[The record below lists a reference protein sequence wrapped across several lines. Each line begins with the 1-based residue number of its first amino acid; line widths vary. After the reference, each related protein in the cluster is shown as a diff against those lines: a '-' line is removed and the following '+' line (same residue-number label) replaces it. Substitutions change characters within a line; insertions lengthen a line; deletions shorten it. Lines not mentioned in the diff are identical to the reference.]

1 MRVKRRARDEAVY
14 QAALKKGLPPL
25 SAHVLACRLSGG
37 ANDLEGV
44 IRPRL
49 HYIPHPGRLKDAER
63 AARRIATAIVG
74 GERIGIATDYDTDG
88 VTSHVVIY
96 RALTEYFDVPAT
108 RVDSFIGHRMED
120 GYGVSDRLAARILAR
135 SPQPS
140 LVITADCGSSDEP
153 RLARL
158 KQAGIDVVVTDHHAL
173 PPDGPPLSAY
183 AMINP
188 VRADCGYPDDTIAG
202 CMVAWLL
209 MSLVRAQLVAGGSLP
224 PDAPKLA
231 EMLDYVGLG
240 TVADCVGI
248 DTAVNRA
255 VVGAG
260 LQLMN
265 RSGRPCW
272 RAIRTLTKMEDEPLS
287 ADFLG
292 FQLAPRINAR
302 SRLSD
307 PYAALRFLL
316 AKTDQ
321 EALEYLLMLERDNQ
335 ARRQI
340 ERAMVETAKEEAAR
354 QAAMG
359 RVALVVYLADGHPG
373 VQGIVASRL
382 VEAFGRPAVVLCPA
396 LEPGQLTGSA
406 RGVPGLHVRDA
417 LQRAADA
424 CPGLFVKFGGHR
436 GAAGLTLFTEK
447 LPLLQTGV
455 EEAVRGWLDD
465 EAIGPVV
472 LTDGALPPAAISR
485 ETFWELEQLQPFG
498 REFDPPLFEGGF
510 LVESLRVVGADGVHL
525 AMELGNAGSV
535 YKAIWFRALDA
546 ADSPVPVAEGDQ
558 IRCAY
563 RLSLN
568 TFRGVTRL
576 QLLIRFAA
584 RDAAWRG
591 PPLSDSG
598 GG

>member
-1 MRVKRRARDEAVY
+1 MRVKRRTRDAAVY
-14 QAALKKGLPPL
+14 QSALEKGLPPL
-25 SAHVLACRLSGG
+25 AAHVLACRLSGG
-37 ANDLEGV
+37 ANGLEKI

-49 HYIPHPGRLKDAER
+49 QYIPHPERLKDAER
-63 AARRIATAIVG
+63 AARRIAAAVAG

-88 VTSHVVIY
+88 VTSHAVIY
-96 RALTEYFDVPAT
+96 RALTEYFGVPAT
-108 RVDSFIGHRMED
+108 RVDSFIGHRMQD
-120 GYGVSDRLAARILAR
+120 GYGVSDRLAARILAQ

-158 KQAGIDVVVTDHHAL
+158 KQAGIDGVVTDHHVL

-183 AMINP
+183 AVVNP
-188 VRADCGYPDDTIAG
+188 AQTGCSYPDDTIAG

-209 MSLVRAQLVAGGSLP
+209 MSLVRAQLVAGGYLP
-224 PDAPKLA
+224 PDAPKLIDV
-231 EMLDYVGLG
+231 LDYVGLG

-265 RSGRPCW
+265 RSSRPCW
-272 RAIRTLTKMEDEPLS
+272 RAIRTLTEQEDTPLS

-316 AKTDQ
+316 AKTDR
-321 EALEYLLMLERDNQ
+321 EALEYLLMLEQDNQ

-340 ERAMVETAKEEAAR
+340 ERTMVEAAKEEAAR

-359 RVALVVYLADGHPG
+359 RVSLVVYLADGHSG

-382 VEAFGRPAVVLCPA
+382 AEAFGRPAVVLCPA
-396 LEPGQLTGSA
+396 LEPAQLTGSA

-424 CPGLFVKFGGHR
+424 HPGLFIKFGGHR
-436 GAAGLTLFTEK
+436 GAPGLTLSAEK
-447 LPLLQTGV
+447 LPLLQTSV
-455 EEAVRGWLDD
+455 EAAVRNWLDD
-465 EAIGPVV
+465 EAVGPVV
-472 LTDGALPPAAISR
+472 FTDGALPPAAISR
-485 ETFWELEQLQPFG
+485 ETFLELEQLQPFG
-498 REFDPPLFEGGF
+498 REFDPPVFDGGF
-510 LVESLRVVGADGVHL
+510 RVESLRVVGADGVHL
-525 AMELGNAGSV
+525 AMELSNAGSV
-535 YKAIWFRALDA
+535 HKAIWFRALDA
-546 ADSPVPVAEGDQ
+546 ADSPMPVAEGDR
-558 IRCAY
+558 IRCVY

-584 RDAAWRG
+584 RDAAWNG
-591 PPLSDSG
+591 PPLLDNG
-598 GG
+598 A